1 MYYFILSLF
10 YLRLDVDLLRGVGVE
25 PAHVYLAIKMSDVAH
40 YGVILHALK
49 VTEGVERGKKK
60 KTLKQNT
67 KTVTWETTV
76 YPSWSGLI

>member
-60 KTLKQNT
+60 KHIS
-67 KTVTWETTV
+67 KTPKRSHGRQLCTQVG
-76 YPSWSGLI
+76 PD